1 MECWHS
7 NTVTQ
12 SWTVTSNSV
21 LLLLWSCSS
30 VCDMS
35 VQTRRST
42 ESYRADSW
50 AGHHVGKKWTLLP
63 AVPLVLEAATSG
75 AGLRAL
81 VNIIGRWCMMQF
93 VLVHVKVNWK
103 PWDHGNLFLTWGR
116 NTVMDY
122 RTGMVF
128 IITKKNLKKEPKIYC
143 SVVCLTLLLWF
154 GDVTLLL
161 VLM

>member
-42 ESYRADSW
+42 ESWTPCGKEMDIAASSSSG
-50 AGHHVGKKWTLLP
+50 AGSSHI
-63 AVPLVLEAATSG
+63 S